1 MKIVYFDNG
10 YLNRIVKSG
19 HRNLTKRN
27 GEVIIYITEVTICR
41 VNSWRNSGL
50 VIDIDKI
57 TIFKCERERISGLAM
72 ENDKFVTREELK
84 TDRRLTKVETNDK
97 WFRWFLSAAIAV
109 GAIGAAALIGIYSLL
124 FSLQDDVATLTA
136 DVEVLDS
143 RMDNFEVRLG
153 NIESYLKLN
162 GGVPPSS

>member
-1 MKIVYFDNG
+1 
-10 YLNRIVKSG
+10 
-19 HRNLTKRN
+19 
-27 GEVIIYITEVTICR
+27 
-41 VNSWRNSGL
+41 
-50 VIDIDKI
+50 
-57 TIFKCERERISGLAM
+57 M
-72 ENDKFVTREELK
+72 ENEKFVTREELK

-97 WFRWFLSAAIAV
+97 WFRWLLSAAIAV
-109 GAIGAAALIGIYSLL
+109 GAIGVAALIGIYSLL

-143 RMDNFEVRLG
+143 RMGNLEIRMDNLEIRMDNLETRMDNFETRMDNFEVRLG

>member
-1 MKIVYFDNG
+1 
-10 YLNRIVKSG
+10 
-19 HRNLTKRN
+19 
-27 GEVIIYITEVTICR
+27 
-41 VNSWRNSGL
+41 
-50 VIDIDKI
+50 
-57 TIFKCERERISGLAM
+57 M
-72 ENDKFVTREELK
+72 ENEKFVTREKLK

-97 WFRWFLSAAIAV
+97 WFRWFLSVTFAV
-109 GAIGAAALIGIYSLL
+109 GAAALIGIYSLL